1 MALERPITIS
11 AGELAALL
19 GAELRGEP
27 GIQITHIDAL
37 ERAGTGALSFIR
49 NARYAKEWSSSKA
62 SAALITR
69 DIPLA
74 SLETELDESPFHGQ
88 RALLIVPDADL
99 AMVKAL
105 DVFAARPTP
114 PEPGIHP
121 AASVHPAAKVAASAS
136 IGPSCSVGPGATV
149 GEGSRLVANVYV
161 GQDAKVGSRT
171 TLHPGVAVLD
181 RCVIGDDCTL
191 HAGVVI
197 GADGFGYRPSPDKR
211 SLVKIPHIG
220 NVVIGDH
227 VEIGANSCVDRAK
240 FGSTIVGAGTKVDNL
255 VQIAHGC
262 RVGRSCVIC
271 GHTALAGSVT
281 VGDGAMIG
289 GAVAVADNV
298 EIGAGAKIAACA
310 GVLGNVPA
318 GASWMGA
325 PAAPAGEWRRTYAAL
340 RRLGKAR
347 GQVHE

>member
-19 GAELRGEP
+19 GAELRGQP

-49 NARYAKEWSSSKA
+49 SARYAKEWGSSKA
-62 SAALITR
+62 SAALITK
-69 DIPLA
+69 DVPLA
-74 SLETELDESPFHGQ
+74 EIATALDESPFHGA

-114 PEPGIHP
+114 PEPGVHP
-121 AASVHPAAKVAASAS
+121 TASVHPKAKVAASAS
-136 IGPSCSVGPGATV
+136 IGPLCTVGPGAAV
-149 GEGSRLVANVYV
+149 GEGTRLVGNVYV
-161 GQDAKVGSRT
+161 GQDAKIGNRT

-181 RCVIGDDCTL
+181 GCVIGDDCTL
-191 HAGVVI
+191 HAGVSI

-211 SLVKIPHIG
+211 GLVKIPHIG
-220 NVVIGDH
+220 NVVIADH

-240 FGSTIVGAGTKVDNL
+240 FGSTTIGAGTKIDNL

-271 GHTALAGSVT
+271 GHVGLAGSVI
-281 VGDGAMIG
+281 VGDGVLIG
-289 GAVAVADNV
+289 GKVGVADNV
-298 EIGAGAKIAACA
+298 EIGAGAKIAAFA
-310 GVLGNVPA
+310 GVANNVPA

-340 RRLGKAR
+340 RRLGKPR
-347 GQVHE
+347 GQVRD